1 MMTKATKGIRNNIIK
16 LDAFYTI
23 VGVVVAFTVATVLLV
38 LYITLPSFDYKAFAQ
53 EENNETV
60 ADTIDSNTTNP
71 SNLTSSNTTLVDF
84 VSNIEQIRGHLE
96 QAISNKQAGNNILVL
111 AHTLH
116 PIEEIYSSIEGQLS
130 NANSTLNQTLSS
142 NLNQL
147 SQMASNSTVGRFN
160 TQAQIVNGLLNQTS
174 EKVIPTETRNNN
186 NNTAFNLMVIAD
198 LLSIAGSEY
207 KEAVDNGTIKE
218 IVEYQD
224 AQGFVSRAR
233 SVFEQSSSLLSS
245 SLKPQ
250 ELSDKIQ
257 KIKESFYDLNNAIQN
272 KSNPE
277 VVNTSI
283 RAIIDEI
290 SGIIGIS
297 KEVLGAGS
305 QAGVEQIKVIAEIRN
320 ILNQTIQEYRQQNY
334 NEAKT
339 LAISAYLD
347 NFEYI
352 ENLLAE
358 KDKSLMQNI
367 EVMLREQ
374 LRQMIQN
381 KVSSEELQQHI
392 DKINSNL
399 DQAEKLLSSSS
410 T

>member
-23 VGVVVAFTVATVLLV
+23 VGVVVAFTVATVLLI

-60 ADTIDSNTTNP
+60 ADIIDSNTTNP

-174 EKVIPTETRNNN
+174 EKVIPTETRNN

-381 KVSSEELQQHI
+381 KVSQEELQQNI

>member
-1 MMTKATKGIRNNIIK
+1 
-16 LDAFYTI
+16 
-23 VGVVVAFTVATVLLV
+23 
-38 LYITLPSFDYKAFAQ
+38 
-53 EENNETV
+53 
-60 ADTIDSNTTNP
+60 
-71 SNLTSSNTTLVDF
+71 
-84 VSNIEQIRGHLE
+84 
-96 QAISNKQAGNNILVL
+96 
-111 AHTLH
+111 
-116 PIEEIYSSIEGQLS
+116 
-130 NANSTLNQTLSS
+130 
-142 NLNQL
+142 
-147 SQMASNSTVGRFN
+147 
-160 TQAQIVNGLLNQTS
+160 
-174 EKVIPTETRNNN
+174 
-186 NNTAFNLMVIAD
+186 MVIAD

>member
-60 ADTIDSNTTNP
+60 ADIIDSNTTNP

-174 EKVIPTETRNNN
+174 EKVIPTETRNN

>member
-1 MMTKATKGIRNNIIK
+1 MTKATKGIRNNIIK

-23 VGVVVAFTVATVLLV
+23 VGVVVAFTVATVLLI

-60 ADTIDSNTTNP
+60 ADIIDSNTTNP

>member
-160 TQAQIVNGLLNQTS
+160 TQAQIVNGLLNQTI

-207 KEAVDNGTIKE
+207 KEAVENGTIKE
-218 IVEYQD
+218 LVEYQD

-233 SVFEQSSSLLSS
+233 SVFEQRSSLLSS

-297 KEVLGAGS
+297 KEVLGARS
-305 QAGVEQIKVIAEIRN
+305 QAGVEPIKVIAEIRN

-352 ENLLAE
+352 ENLLGE

>member
-1 MMTKATKGIRNNIIK
+1 MTKATTGIRNNIIK

-60 ADTIDSNTTNP
+60 ADTIDSNTTKP
-71 SNLTSSNTTLVDF
+71 SKLTSSNTTLVDF

-160 TQAQIVNGLLNQTS
+160 TQAQIVNGLLNQTI
-174 EKVIPTETRNNN
+174 EKVIPTETRNN

-207 KEAVDNGTIKE
+207 KEAVENGTIKE
-218 IVEYQD
+218 LVEYQD

-233 SVFEQSSSLLSS
+233 SVFEQNSSLLSS

-283 RAIIDEI
+283 RAIIDET
-290 SGIIGIS
+290 SGTIGIS

-305 QAGVEQIKVIAEIRN
+305 QAGVEPIKVIAEIRN

-352 ENLLAE
+352 ENLLGE

-381 KVSSEELQQHI
+381 KVSSESCNNI
-392 DKINSNL
+392 SIK
-399 DQAEKLLSSSS
+399 
-410 T
+410 

>member
-1 MMTKATKGIRNNIIK
+1 MTRATKGIRNNIIK

-23 VGVVVAFTVATVLLV
+23 GGVVVAFTVATVLLV

-60 ADTIDSNTTNP
+60 TDTIDSNTTNP

-84 VSNIEQIRGHLE
+84 ISNIEQIRGHLE

-160 TQAQIVNGLLNQTS
+160 TQAQIVNGLLNQTI
-174 EKVIPTETRNNN
+174 EKVIPTETRNN

-207 KEAVDNGTIKE
+207 KEAVENGTIKE
-218 IVEYQD
+218 LVEYQD

-283 RAIIDEI
+283 RAIIDET
-290 SGIIGIS
+290 SGTIGIS

-305 QAGVEQIKVIAEIRN
+305 QAGVEPIKVIAEIRN

-352 ENLLAE
+352 ENLLGE

>member
-1 MMTKATKGIRNNIIK
+1 MMTRATKGIRNNIIK

-23 VGVVVAFTVATVLLV
+23 GGVVVAFTVATVLLV

-60 ADTIDSNTTNP
+60 TDTIDSNTTNP

-84 VSNIEQIRGHLE
+84 ISNIEQIRGHLE

-160 TQAQIVNGLLNQTS
+160 TQAQIVNGLLNQTI
-174 EKVIPTETRNNN
+174 EKVIPTETRNN

-207 KEAVDNGTIKE
+207 KEAVENGTIKE
-218 IVEYQD
+218 LVEYQD

-283 RAIIDEI
+283 RAIIDET
-290 SGIIGIS
+290 SGTIGIS

-305 QAGVEQIKVIAEIRN
+305 QAGVEPIKVIAEIRN

-352 ENLLAE
+352 ENLLGE

>member
-147 SQMASNSTVGRFN
+147 SQMASNSTVGQFN

-174 EKVIPTETRNNN
+174 EKVIPTETRNN

-218 IVEYQD
+218 LVEYQD
-224 AQGFVSRAR
+224 AQGFVSRSR

-283 RAIIDEI
+283 RAIIDEM

-320 ILNQTIQEYRQQNY
+320 ILNQIIQEYRQQNY
-334 NEAKT
+334 NDAKT

-352 ENLLAE
+352 ENLLGE

-399 DQAEKLLSSSS
+399 DQAEKLLSSPS

>member
-1 MMTKATKGIRNNIIK
+1 MMTRATKGIRNNIIK

-23 VGVVVAFTVATVLLV
+23 GGVVVAFTVATVLLV

-60 ADTIDSNTTNP
+60 TDTIDSNTTNP

-84 VSNIEQIRGHLE
+84 ISNIEQIRGHLE

-160 TQAQIVNGLLNQTS
+160 TQAQIVNGLLNQTI
-174 EKVIPTETRNNN
+174 EKVIPTETRNN

-207 KEAVDNGTIKE
+207 KEAVENGTIKE
-218 IVEYQD
+218 LVEYQD

-233 SVFEQSSSLLSS
+233 FVFEQSSSLLSS

-283 RAIIDEI
+283 RAIIDET
-290 SGIIGIS
+290 SGTIGIS
-297 KEVLGAGS
+297 KEVLGACS
-305 QAGVEQIKVIAEIRN
+305 QAGVEPIKVIAEIRN

-352 ENLLAE
+352 ENLLGE

>member
-1 MMTKATKGIRNNIIK
+1 MMTRATTGIRNNIIK

-23 VGVVVAFTVATVLLV
+23 GGVVVAFTVATVLLV

-60 ADTIDSNTTNP
+60 TDTIDSNTTNP
-71 SNLTSSNTTLVDF
+71 SKLTSSNTTLVDF
-84 VSNIEQIRGHLE
+84 ISNIEQIRGHLE

-160 TQAQIVNGLLNQTS
+160 TQVQIVNGLLNQTI
-174 EKVIPTETRNNN
+174 EKVIPTETRNN

-198 LLSIAGSEY
+198 LLSITGSEY
-207 KEAVDNGTIKE
+207 KEAVENGTIKE
-218 IVEYQD
+218 LVEYQD
-224 AQGFVSRAR
+224 AQGFVSRAL
-233 SVFEQSSSLLSS
+233 SGFEQSSSLLSS

-283 RAIIDEI
+283 RAIIDET
-290 SGIIGIS
+290 SGTIGIS

-305 QAGVEQIKVIAEIRN
+305 QAGVEPIKVIAEIRN

-352 ENLLAE
+352 ENLLGE

-381 KVSSEELQQHI
+381 KVSSERVQQHI

>member
-1 MMTKATKGIRNNIIK
+1 MTKATTGIRNNIIK

-71 SNLTSSNTTLVDF
+71 SKLTSSNTTLVDF

-160 TQAQIVNGLLNQTS
+160 TQAQIVNGLLNQTI
-174 EKVIPTETRNNN
+174 EKVIPTETRNNNN

-207 KEAVDNGTIKE
+207 KEAVENGTIKE
-218 IVEYQD
+218 LVEYQD

-257 KIKESFYDLNNAIQN
+257 KIKESFYDLNNSIQN

-334 NEAKT
+334 NEAKS
-339 LAISAYLD
+339 LAIRAYLD

-352 ENLLAE
+352 ENLLGE

-399 DQAEKLLSSSS
+399 DRAEKLLSSSS

>member
-1 MMTKATKGIRNNIIK
+1 MMTKATTGIRNNIIK

-71 SNLTSSNTTLVDF
+71 SKLTSSNTTLVDF

-160 TQAQIVNGLLNQTS
+160 TQAQIVNGLLNQTI

-207 KEAVDNGTIKE
+207 KEAVENGTIKE
-218 IVEYQD
+218 LVEYQD

-334 NEAKT
+334 NEAKS
-339 LAISAYLD
+339 LAIRAYLD

-352 ENLLAE
+352 ENLLGE